1 MPRPFCG
8 LRRTGLQQPEWPEQ
22 DGILWGIFAFNMQ
35 DELFAFCPQTG
46 WGKPVESEKTGKT
59 PVIIVSF
66 TRKNGGKTGS
76 LPSERGVFIRT
87 VMLKGFPQY
96 VENTP

>member
-35 DELFAFCPQTG
+35 DELFAFVHRRG
-46 WGKPVESEKTGKT
+46 GENLWKVKKRAKP
-59 PVIIVSF
+59 P
-66 TRKNGGKTGS
+66 
-76 LPSERGVFIRT
+76 
-87 VMLKGFPQY
+87 
-96 VENTP
+96 

>member
-35 DELFAFCPQTG
+35 DELFAFCQQTG

-66 TRKNGGKTGS
+66 IRKNGGKTGS
-76 LPSERGVFIRT
+76 LPSERGCLSV
-87 VMLKGFPQY
+87 LLC
-96 VENTP
+96 